1 MNFELKSENYTKR
14 GEQIDELADSTDV
27 SKAGDLQKPESAD
40 INKSYGQCGPQRYD
54 WSDVSHLFE
63 DGIIPDELLSITDPV
78 EYNYILIRL
87 KKDFNDKNKSDF
99 MKYMNL

>member
-1 MNFELKSENYTKR
+1 M
-14 GEQIDELADSTDV
+14 
-27 SKAGDLQKPESAD
+27 
-40 INKSYGQCGPQRYD
+40 
-54 WSDVSHLFE
+54 SHLFE